1 MFLKE
6 KSLSDMNSHIFIM
19 FLIMFLN
26 YKISKFSVT

>member
-6 KSLSDMNSHIFIM
+6 KGLSDMNSHIF
-19 FLIMFLN
+19 IMFLN